1 MKEVAGWRC
10 PDLLSGPGN
19 YLGRCGHLELGIERA
34 RRKLVAVQAG
44 GHIGTVPA
52 YLADRFARVYTFEP
66 DPENFACLAANCYAR
81 HPGQIYAAQGI
92 LGNDRGPVALKTSTK
107 STGQHRVKPGA
118 DGDVPSYRIDD
129 LGLAVDAIF
138 LDVEGF
144 EIHALRGAVATLKR
158 WRPVVMAEEN
168 KRALD
173 QGFRIGDLGRFLAT
187 YGYHQVAAIADDL
200 VFAPLD

>member
-1 MKEVAGWRC
+1 MKEVAGWIC

-44 GHIGTVPA
+44 GHIGTVPC
-52 YLADRFARVYTFEP
+52 YLADRFAQVYTFEP
-66 DPENFACLAANCYAR
+66 DADNFAALVANCHRR
-81 HPGQIYAAQGI
+81 HPRHIWPARGI
-92 LGNDRGPVALKTSTK
+92 LGNKRRPVDLKWSTK
-107 STGQHRVKPGA
+107 STGQHRVKPGE
-118 DGDVPSYRIDD
+118 DGDVPTFRIDD

-144 EIHALRGAVATLKR
+144 EIPALRGAVDTLNR

-173 QGFRIGDLGRFLAT
+173 QGFRIGDLAKFLAT
-187 YGYHQVAAIADDL
+187 LGYRQAASVADDL
-200 VFAPLD
+200 VFVPLD